1 MIETNLSGKVF
12 LVTGASR
19 GLGAETMLRLC
30 QAGAVGAVNY
40 VADPDEQNRRDAE
53 EVLERITAGG
63 GEARLYQANISDAG
77 QVEEM
82 VGQILADHGRLDGV
96 VNNAGILRDR
106 TVRKMTGEEWQS
118 VIDINLTG
126 TFHVCK
132 YAAEV
137 MVDGG
142 RIVNI
147 SSISGVLG
155 PFGQANYAASKAGVI
170 ALTKVLS
177 RELARRQ
184 ITVNA
189 VAPGLIETD
198 MYRQIKEE
206 ARQQMLG
213 QIPLGRVGQPTDI
226 ANTVLF
232 LCSDLAAYITG
243 QVIHV
248 NGGWYM

>member
-1 MIETNLSGKVF
+1 MIEIHLSGKVF

-30 QAGAVGAVNY
+30 RAGAVGAVNY
-40 VADPDEQNRRDAE
+40 VADPDERNRRDAE
-53 EVLERITAGG
+53 EVLNRITASGG
-63 GEARLYQANISDAG
+63 QARLYQADVSDAG

-96 VNNAGILRDR
+96 VNNAGIIRDR
-106 TVRKMTGEEWQS
+106 TVRKMTSQEWQS
-118 VIDINLTG
+118 IIDINLTG

-137 MVDGG
+137 MAEGG

-147 SSISGVLG
+147 SSISGVVGL
-155 PFGQANYAASKAGVI
+155 FGQANYAASKAGVI
-170 ALTKVLS
+170 ALTKVLA
-177 RELARRQ
+177 RELARKQ

-198 MYRQIKEE
+198 MSRQIPEE
-206 ARQQMLG
+206 VQQRMLG
-213 QIPLGRVGQPTDI
+213 QIPLGRVGQPADV
-226 ANTVLF
+226 ADTVLF

>member
-1 MIETNLSGKVF
+1 MIEIHLSEKVF

-40 VADPDEQNRRDAE
+40 VADPDERNRRDAE
-53 EVLERITAGG
+53 EVLKRITASGG
-63 GEARLYQANISDAG
+63 RARLYQADVSDAG

-82 VGQILADHGRLDGV
+82 VGQILADHGRLDGI
-96 VNNAGILRDR
+96 VNNAGIIRDR
-106 TVRKMTGEEWQS
+106 TARKMTGQEWQS

-137 MVDGG
+137 MSEGG

-155 PFGQANYAASKAGVI
+155 LFGQANYAASKAGVI
-170 ALTKVLS
+170 ALTKVLA
-177 RELARRQ
+177 RELARKQ

-198 MYRQIKEE
+198 MFRQIPEE
-206 ARQQMLG
+206 AQQRMLG
-213 QIPLGRVGQPTDI
+213 QIPLGRVGQP
-226 ANTVLF
+226 ANVADTVLF